1 MLGFP
6 AGSPGEVG
14 LVGGLLL
21 GLRLLELL
29 LTAAQPFPPRPNV
42 DQLGRQLIAT
52 YLPEP
57 LIFGGVR
64 IGGFGE
70 HPVDLQADR
79 CVTARRAWR
88 GAAREQAAVE
98 RDHAHRHQPGPRAQ
112 RQHLREG
119 RRERLF
125 VPTAK
130 ARDRGVIRDPIRGDH
145 AEGDILAT
153 TPLDPSARAL
163 TDRVRV
169 QQKRDHHRRL
179 ERRPTP
185 AVRAVGAVESAQ
197 IDLLHGVEHKPR
209 EVILRQPLAKTRR
222 KQQLLIAITLK
233 EVLRHDTP
241 PVDRTLTESSMPPQ
255 TTNPRRAGVCATASE
270 RAFFEADDEART
282 RDPQLGK
289 LMLYQLSYVRATR
302 ILAPVF

>member
-1 MLGFP
+1 MLILRSASAAGSGRGRFATRQPAPVLGFP

-98 RDHAHRHQPGPRAQ
+98 RDHAHRHQPGRAHNASTCVKVAASACSCRPR
-112 RQHLREG
+112 
-119 RRERLF
+119 
-125 VPTAK
+125 K
-130 ARDRGVIRDPIRGDH
+130 
-145 AEGDILAT
+145 
-153 TPLDPSARAL
+153 
-163 TDRVRV
+163 
-169 QQKRDHHRRL
+169 
-179 ERRPTP
+179 
-185 AVRAVGAVESAQ
+185 
-197 IDLLHGVEHKPR
+197 
-209 EVILRQPLAKTRR
+209 
-222 KQQLLIAITLK
+222 
-233 EVLRHDTP
+233 
-241 PVDRTLTESSMPPQ
+241 
-255 TTNPRRAGVCATASE
+255 
-270 RAFFEADDEART
+270 
-282 RDPQLGK
+282 
-289 LMLYQLSYVRATR
+289 RATV
-302 ILAPVF
+302 A